1 MGMEEL
7 KSKVTEL
14 KELEAMQAEITA
26 EMESIKDELKAEM
39 ERQKTEEMSVG
50 VYKVRYKT
58 VTSKRFDSRAFKAS
72 HGDLYGQYLKEA
84 TAKRFTVQ

>member
-7 KSKVTEL
+7 ESKVKEL
-14 KELEAMQAEITA
+14 KELEGMQAEIAA
-26 EMESIKDELKAEM
+26 EMDAIKDDLKAEM

-50 VYKVRYKT
+50 IFKVRYKA
-58 VTSKRFDSRAFKAS
+58 VTSKRFDSRAFKAECA
-72 HGDLYGQYLKEA
+72 DLYGQYLKET